1 MSKLFH
7 SIIFYTQNT
16 ELIKKF
22 YIMLLSHFYLTKDHG
37 LIERRGQVI
46 VCMYQVYMSIFGLHF
61 LIQNLLRLRF
71 ALEAE
76 ILPACSLPRPLTSK
90 NP

>member
-1 MSKLFH
+1 MSKLFPP
-7 SIIFYTQNT
+7 IIFYTQNT
-16 ELIKKF
+16 ELIKNF
-22 YIMLLSHFYLTKDHG
+22 LYHVVSHSYLTKDHG
-37 LIERRGQVI
+37 LIERRGQVV